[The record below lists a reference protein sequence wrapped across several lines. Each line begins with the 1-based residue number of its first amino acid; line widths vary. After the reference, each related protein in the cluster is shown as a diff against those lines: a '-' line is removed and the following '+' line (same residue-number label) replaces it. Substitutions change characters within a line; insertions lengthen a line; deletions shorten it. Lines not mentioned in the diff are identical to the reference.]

1 MREPGANE
9 LAAPPR
15 LSRSVGLQL
24 LALAAIA
31 LLADHPWA
39 RKERAAPPEP
49 PPPTET
55 RRIRVVQIPR
65 SPLAPAKPARP
76 PPPSAQSAAPP
87 RSASPPARSAP
98 APVPTRSAAVPA
110 PARSTPKPVPTRS
123 TPKPPPA
130 RIAADST
137 AVHGVRLRVLVPR
150 KPEDL
155 AAHLRN
161 SGGCMVVSRLSGG
174 GAEVLSVLRLDGRR
188 AVELPGP
195 PCDGVPRLLRD
206 AGLNDALGDPLGR
219 ARAAAPGEDLVL
231 QVLLTPRLPDLAQYA
246 LRARFGPIAEEE
258 MARRAAE
265 IGYQLTCLAQPA
277 GGLRCPMGP
286 PVFF

>member
-1 MREPGANE
+1 MREPAANE

-15 LSRSVGLQL
+15 LSRSVGLQA

-65 SPLAPAKPARP
+65 SPPAPAKPARP
-76 PPPSAQSAAPP
+76 PPPSAQSA
-87 RSASPPARSAP
+87 
-98 APVPTRSAAVPA
+98 VPTRS
-110 PARSTPKPVPTRS
+110 TPEPIPTRS
-123 TPKPPPA
+123 TPKPAPV

-150 KPEDL
+150 SPEDL

-206 AGLNDALGDPLGR
+206 AGLNDA
-219 ARAAAPGEDLVL
+219 
-231 QVLLTPRLPDLAQYA
+231 
-246 LRARFGPIAEEE
+246 
-258 MARRAAE
+258 
-265 IGYQLTCLAQPA
+265 
-277 GGLRCPMGP
+277 
-286 PVFF
+286 

>member
-1 MREPGANE
+1 MREPAANE

-15 LSRSVGLQL
+15 LSRSVGLQA

-39 RKERAAPPEP
+39 RKERAPPPEP
-49 PPPTET
+49 APPKET

-65 SPLAPAKPARP
+65 PPPAPAKPARP
-76 PPPSAQSAAPP
+76 PPASAQSAAPP
-87 RSASPPARSAP
+87 RNAP

-110 PARSTPKPVPTRS
+110 RSTPKPAPV
-123 TPKPPPA
+123 

-150 KPEDL
+150 SPEDL

-174 GAEVLSVLRLDGRR
+174 GAEVL
-188 AVELPGP
+188 
-195 PCDGVPRLLRD
+195 
-206 AGLNDALGDPLGR
+206 
-219 ARAAAPGEDLVL
+219 
-231 QVLLTPRLPDLAQYA
+231 
-246 LRARFGPIAEEE
+246 
-258 MARRAAE
+258 
-265 IGYQLTCLAQPA
+265 
-277 GGLRCPMGP
+277 
-286 PVFF
+286 

>member
-1 MREPGANE
+1 MREPAANE

-15 LSRSVGLQL
+15 LSRSVGLQA

-39 RKERAAPPEP
+39 RKERAAPPQP
-49 PPPTET
+49 PPSKET

-65 SPLAPAKPARP
+65 PPPAPAKPARP

-87 RSASPPARSAP
+87 RRAPPPARSAP
-98 APVPTRSAAVPA
+98 APA
-110 PARSTPKPVPTRS
+110 PARSAPMLAPV
-123 TPKPPPA
+123 

-137 AVHGVRLRVLVPR
+137 AVHGVRLGVLVPR
-150 KPEDL
+150 SPEDL

-161 SGGCMVVSRLSGG
+161 SGGCMVVSRLNGG

-246 LRARFGPIAEEE
+246 LRARCGPIAQEE
-258 MARRAAE
+258 MARRAAG
-265 IGYQLTCLAQPA
+265 IGHGRAAFPGA
-277 GGLRCPMGP
+277 GGAVACPMGASC
-286 PVFF
+286 FF

>member
-1 MREPGANE
+1 
-9 LAAPPR
+9 
-15 LSRSVGLQL
+15 V
-24 LALAAIA
+24 
-31 LLADHPWA
+31 
-39 RKERAAPPEP
+39 
-49 PPPTET
+49 
-55 RRIRVVQIPR
+55 
-65 SPLAPAKPARP
+65 
-76 PPPSAQSAAPP
+76 
-87 RSASPPARSAP
+87 
-98 APVPTRSAAVPA
+98 
-110 PARSTPKPVPTRS
+110 
-123 TPKPPPA
+123 

-150 KPEDL
+150 SPEDL

-161 SGGCMVVSRLSGG
+161 SGGCMVVSRLNGG

-246 LRARFGPIAEEE
+246 LRARFGPIPEEE

-265 IGYQLTCLAQPA
+265 SGYELTCFAEPA
-277 GGLRCPMGP
+277 GSMRCQ
-286 PVFF
+286 

>member
-1 MREPGANE
+1 MRNPAAIE

-15 LSRSVGLQL
+15 LSRSVGLQA
-24 LALAAIA
+24 LALAAMA

-39 RKERAAPPEP
+39 RKERAVPPEP
-49 PPPTET
+49 PTPKEM

-65 SPLAPAKPARP
+65 PPPAPAQPARP
-76 PPPSAQSAAPP
+76 LPSALSSAP
-87 RSASPPARSAP
+87 SRSAP
-98 APVPTRSAAVPA
+98 APARSALAPAPARSAAAPA
-110 PARSTPKPVPTRS
+110 KARSTPKPAPV
-123 TPKPPPA
+123 

-150 KPEDL
+150 SPEDL

-161 SGGCMVVSRLSGG
+161 SGGCMVVSRLNGG
-174 GAEVLSVLRLDGRR
+174 EAEVLSVLRLDGSR

-231 QVLLTPRLPDLAQYA
+231 QILLTARLPDLAQYA
-246 LRARFGPIAEEE
+246 LRARFGPIPQEE

-265 IGYQLTCLAQPA
+265 SGYELTCFAEPA
-277 GGLRCPMGP
+277 GSMRCQ
-286 PVFF
+286 